1 MDRVGVIG
9 LGKMGMPIARNLA
22 ERGFEVIGYRR
33 SGSPELIES
42 GGVVAGSP
50 AEVAER
56 ADVLLSILPD
66 AAAVEEVVC
75 GDAGTLTRLK
85 AGTVHI
91 EMSTVDVSHKGRIR
105 DAVRRRG
112 GDLLDCPIS
121 GSPGMVGPRLAT
133 TFASGD
139 QASIDTVRPVL
150 DAISGPWVYTGAFGT
165 GARMKYIASMLLAT
179 HTVAAAEAMVL
190 ARRSGLDLELVQRTL
205 DNSIAAS
212 AIWKQR
218 GPLMQQRTWQ
228 PAPGPIDTL
237 HSILQQIEDSAAA
250 AGLQTPVFTSAKTVF
265 DKAVADGWGELDIS
279 CVHDQISGE
288 SALSQGASS

>member
-1 MDRVGVIG
+1 MDRVGIIG
-9 LGKMGMPIARNLA
+9 LGRMGMPIARNLA
-22 ERGFEVIGYRR
+22 ERGFEIIGYSR
-33 SGSPELIES
+33 SGSPELIAS
-42 GGVVAGSP
+42 GGVAAASP

-75 GDAGTLTRLK
+75 GDAGTLTKLR

-91 EMSTVDVSHKGRIR
+91 EMSTVEVGHKGRIR
-105 DAVRRRG
+105 DAVRRCG

-121 GSPGMVGPRLAT
+121 GGPGMVGPRLAT

-139 QASIDTVRPVL
+139 QASVDSVRPVL

-205 DNSIAAS
+205 DSSIAAS

-218 GPLMQQRTWQ
+218 GPLMQQRAWL

-265 DKAVADGWGELDIS
+265 DKAVADGWGELDIA
-279 CVHDQISGE
+279 CVHDQISGD
-288 SALSQGASS
+288 SALTRGTSS